1 MNHLIN
7 HSDPF
12 KQTRLLAV
20 LLAVFLLPQG
30 MWAERKTYTFTGSTI
45 TSNTTTTTN
54 DINFQSAEGTT
65 WILSGATY
73 SNGLKFGVG
82 SSSSGTSFM
91 GATLTSVDEFHFV
104 NKIIFN
110 IDLSEEAIQFANDRW
125 VKFRCD
131 QTEKEVNMTTLN
143 MDPDEEGV
151 VLEVNYW
158 PNGPLTIYIEGYG
171 YEITL
176 NSITVEYEKGNRWPG
191 LTFHLGQMVFDQ
203 WDIYWSESDQEDK
216 LPRLGYVFDPQNYVV
231 VDLYENDIHEFNYT
245 SSNQRVATIDENGK
259 ITVYGTGTTTINA
272 SYPGD
277 SERYASASASCVLTV
292 VKEYDLWINDIQ
304 VTDKNCSDILS
315 NGDATQGKVAS
326 FQYIPNLNKLFI
338 TNHTDWVRIVTND
351 DEGLTIYLAPNS
363 DNTIGEIIYGGKR
376 DAPLTITTDGNYPGT
391 ITLSA
396 NNNVISGFSSL
407 TLEQNLVITT
417 DPEDI
422 TYDTRN
428 RVLETTHATIGV
440 PLSPITKEKTIIP
453 NGTELQPEPGSD
465 DINKVV
471 DDILY
476 TLGNANSSDGD
487 GYDTDDD
494 GSGFIVINSVTTD
507 QQAAEAAQN
516 YAPGTAEYLERFK
529 GLTFMVPAGKGKVT
543 FDVQTLNGY
552 AMKVMVGDAVPVIV
566 ENAEKGIVEIPYNV
580 AEPTYVYVW
589 NAGKS
594 DDANN
599 ARSIHKGKMT
609 TVHIKINGT
618 SVKPNQVKPSNSA
631 AQASGGEYNGDV
643 SGLEGQELETIE
655 EIEASKG
662 DVNGDETSNVADIVG
677 IANAIRGEHSTTY
690 DKRAADVDDNNV
702 INADDIVR
710 LVEKMMGQ

>member
-1 MNHLIN
+1 MRTNHII
-7 HSDPF
+7 
-12 KQTRLLAV
+12 LLA
-20 LLAVFLLPQG
+20 
-30 MWAERKTYTFTGSTI
+30 TI
-45 TSNTTTTTN
+45 L
-54 DINFQSAEGTT
+54 TT
-65 WILSGATY
+65 WIIPNAVWAQMSVIEPSITLSIGGDDYNPCNNLNIEKKYSEYQVNWQSSNEDIVSVGDYVGSQYDKLFLRKKGTVTLTASLVPTDGDLAIATATFEVVVKGQAATLSFGRMNSQQLWENVTEEETFYGVDYEPPTLRFNGYELNDTTRYFITY
-73 SNGLKFGVG
+73 SKEG
-82 SSSSGTSFM
+82 
-91 GATLTSVDEFHFV
+91 
-104 NKIIFN
+104 IIYYP
-110 IDLSEEAIQFANDRW
+110 ETDRW
-125 VKFRCD
+125 D
-131 QTEKEVNMTTLN
+131 
-143 MDPDEEGV
+143 
-151 VLEVNYW
+151 
-158 PNGPLTIYIEGYG
+158 
-171 YEITL
+171 
-176 NSITVEYEKGNRWPG
+176 
-191 LTFHLGQMVFDQ
+191 
-203 WDIYWSESDQEDK
+203 
-216 LPRLGYVFDPQNYVV
+216 
-231 VDLYENDIHEFNYT
+231 
-245 SSNQRVATIDENGK
+245 NGK
-259 ITVYGTGTTTINA
+259 IIYGMPNIVGVGTVTVTATF
-272 SYPGD
+272 PGND
-277 SERYASASASCVLTV
+277 QNEAASAQYTLTV
-292 VKEYDLWINDIQ
+292 FKKYDLWIGDTQ

-453 NGTELQPEPGSD
+453 NGTELQPKPGSD
-465 DINKVV
+465 YINKVV
-471 DDILY
+471 GDILY
-476 TLGNANSSDGD
+476 TLGHVNSSDGD
-487 GYDTDDD
+487 GYDDD
-494 GSGFIVINSVTTD
+494 GFIVINSVTTD
-507 QQAAEAAQN
+507 QQVADAVQN
-516 YAPGTAEYLERFK
+516 YIPGTEEYLERFK
-529 GLTFMVPAGKGKVT
+529 GLTFMIPAGKGKII

-566 ENAEKGIVEIPYNV
+566 ENAETGTVEIPYNV

-594 DDANN
+594 CDVNN

-609 TVHIKINGT
+609 TVHIKITG
-618 SVKPNQVKPSNSA
+618 VGVQPNQVKSSNSA
-631 AQASGGEYNGDV
+631 AEASGGEYNGDV
-643 SGLEGQELETIE
+643 SGLEGQELETLE

-662 DVNGDETSNVADIVG
+662 DVNGDETSNVADIIG
-677 IANAIRGEHSTTY
+677 IVNAIRGEHSTTF
-690 DKRAADVDDNNV
+690 DRRAADVDDNNV